1 MFQKTSIWCVAL
13 DFSLVSDLDR
23 DCYRLQAQLHPVAN
37 EQFRKKRSHSTAP
50 SGTVQREEEMKFGL
64 KTLMLGMALAGALAA
79 PVAAARADDIHII
92 VVSHGQANDPFWSVV
107 KNGVVAGAKDAGVQV
122 DYRAPETF
130 DMVAMS
136 QLIDAA
142 VAQKPAGLV
151 VSIPDAS
158 ALGASIKNAVAAG
171 IPVISMN
178 SGSDV
183 SKSLG
188 ALLHVGQDEYPAG
201 KAAGEKLKAMG
212 GKNALCVNQEVGN
225 AALDARCKGFTDGFG
240 GKVIVVPV
248 SNDPTDVLAKVK
260 AALSADASVDTIMAL
275 GAGTAGEPSLAAV
288 SELGLTGK
296 IKVATFD
303 MSASFLKA
311 IASGDAAFAI
321 DQQQFLQGYLPVIFL
336 ANYARYGLIPG
347 GNVPSGPNLI
357 TKDKAAQVVELSAKG
372 IR

>member
-1 MFQKTSIWCVAL
+1 MK
-13 DFSLVSDLDR
+13 
-23 DCYRLQAQLHPVAN
+23 LHLGAAVFAA
-37 EQFRKKRSHSTAP
+37 T
-50 SGTVQREEEMKFGL
+50 
-64 KTLMLGMALAGALAA
+64 MLGTTLASNVTAIAQET
-79 PVAAARADDIHII
+79 HII

-142 VAQKPAGLV
+142 VNQKPAGLI

-158 ALGASIKNAVAAG
+158 ALGPSIKKAVAAG

-178 SGSDV
+178 SGSNV

-188 ALLHVGQDEYPAG
+188 ALLHVGQDEFPAG
-201 KAAGEKLKAMG
+201 KAAGEKLKALG
-212 GKNALCVNQEVGN
+212 GKVALCVNQEVGN
-225 AALDARCKGFTDGFG
+225 VALDDRCKGFTEGFA
-240 GKVIVVPV
+240 GKVTVLPV
-248 SNDPTDVLAKVK
+248 SNDPADVLAKVK
-260 AALSADASVDTIMAL
+260 AALSANPDVDTILAL

-288 SELGLTGK
+288 KAVGKTGK
-296 IKVATFD
+296 INVGTFD
-303 MSASFLKA
+303 MSAGFLKA
-311 IASGDAAFAI
+311 IAAGEAAFAI

-336 ANYARYGLIPG
+336 ANYAKYGLIPG

-357 TKDKAAQVVELSAKG
+357 TKDKAAQVVELAAKG